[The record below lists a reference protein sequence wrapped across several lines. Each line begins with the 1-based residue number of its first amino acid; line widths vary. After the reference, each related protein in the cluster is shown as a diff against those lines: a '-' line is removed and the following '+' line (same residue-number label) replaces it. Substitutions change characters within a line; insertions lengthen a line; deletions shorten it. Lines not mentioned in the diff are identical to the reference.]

1 MVRPRLRPEQGDN
14 SPQTDFFP
22 PAPTQAVEK
31 PEPLPLARTSA
42 DLGRYNGGV
51 SFVIR
56 DFKAEDFETLWR
68 IDQECFPPGIS
79 YSRPELKA
87 YIRHRGSFTLIAS
100 DTEKQNI
107 GGFLVAHGGPIGH
120 IVTIDV
126 IAAARRSGVGSL
138 LLRSAEE
145 KLQAAGSRAVGL
157 ETAVDNTSAL
167 AFYKRHG
174 YSVIRTWPRYYS
186 NGVDAL
192 VLRKALAGNR

>member
-1 MVRPRLRPEQGDN
+1 M
-14 SPQTDFFP
+14 
-22 PAPTQAVEK
+22 EK
-31 PEPLPLARTSA
+31 PDPLPLPPTSA
-42 DLGRYNGGV
+42 GLGRYNGGV

-87 YIRHRGSFTLIAS
+87 YIRHRGAFTLIAC

-107 GGFLVAHGGPIGH
+107 VGFLVAHGGPIGH

-138 LLRSAEE
+138 LLQAAEE

-167 AFYKRHG
+167 AFYKRHR
-174 YSVIRTWPRYYS
+174 YNVIRTWPRYYS

-192 VLRKALAGNR
+192 VLRKALAANR